1 MFLKTFVKILQFVKN
16 KIIFFL
22 FYVYFGGAHSRIYL
36 ASHAF
41 RFVCSTGMSALM
53 LKDVLEQCG
62 GFRQFGGFLA
72 EDYFLGQAFAR
83 ALVMLLIIEKTL
95 I

>member
-1 MFLKTFVKILQFVKN
+1 
-16 KIIFFL
+16 
-22 FYVYFGGAHSRIYL
+22 
-36 ASHAF
+36 
-41 RFVCSTGMSALM
+41 MSALM

-83 ALVMLLIIEKTL
+83 AGYRNVISHMPALQNSANTSLFTFQERICR
-95 I
+95 